1 MHLSRH
7 LQFPEAQRDP
17 EPEAFCEQAMASA
30 SARPLALYAGEE
42 SGKLVLSCLGDPSDF

>member
-17 EPEAFCEQAMASA
+17 EPEAFCGQVMASV
-30 SARPLALYAGEE
+30 RPQDIGE
-42 SGKLVLSCLGDPSDF
+42 SVLVVVIGLVDEQT